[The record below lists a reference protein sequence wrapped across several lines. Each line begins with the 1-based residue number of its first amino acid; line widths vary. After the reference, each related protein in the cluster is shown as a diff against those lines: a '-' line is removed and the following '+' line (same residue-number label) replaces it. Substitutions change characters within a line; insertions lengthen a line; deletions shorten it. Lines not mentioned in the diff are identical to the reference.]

1 MCLQTKD
8 RCGERGSY
16 HPVGVLHLVGL
27 EVGEQRGQAPQGTVS
42 AASDSER
49 ETRVPATGVE
59 VKAGP
64 FSRQGVE
71 ILLPVGDT

>member
-1 MCLQTKD
+1 
-8 RCGERGSY
+8 
-16 HPVGVLHLVGL
+16 VGL

-49 ETRVPATGVE
+49 ATRVPATGVE